1 PAIGSLLRP
10 SSSAAILATFV
21 SQVMGQHQRG
31 VPFEHGDLLAHQSVQ
46 TISTAQTLGYA
57 ATTCAACASYRP
69 VSSCGLEL
77 SSICD
82 TSLIARCSILCSPS
96 QVPPLVAATSP
107 AKASFHR
114 LTKPHYSLVAI
125 SNSWHSCP

>member
-46 TISTAQTLGYA
+46 TISTEQTLGQA
-57 ATTCAACASYRP
+57 APPCAACAPYRP
-69 VSSCGLEL
+69 ESSCGQDPA
-77 SSICD
+77 SIRD
-82 TSLIARCSILCSPS
+82 TDYIHRCSILCWAE
-96 QVPPLVAATSP
+96 QC
-107 AKASFHR
+107 H
-114 LTKPHYSLVAI
+114 
-125 SNSWHSCP
+125 